1 MSLSSSIQRN
11 LGGNMNA
18 KELFYKLG
26 YSEIGG
32 ANVNEL
38 TFFKTNE
45 NPNEAWNFTVV
56 FYLRDKLF
64 AIKDDWGDS
73 YKVSMELL
81 EAIVYQLK
89 ELGWL

>member
-1 MSLSSSIQRN
+1 
-11 LGGNMNA
+11 MNA
-18 KELFYKLG
+18 KELFAKLG
-26 YSEIGG
+26 YQQIAG
-32 ANVNEL
+32 ATQNEM

-45 NPNEAWNFTVV
+45 NPNEMWNFTVV

-73 YKVSMELL
+73 YKASVELL

-89 ELGWL
+89 ELNWL

>member
-1 MSLSSSIQRN
+1 
-11 LGGNMNA
+11 MNA

-56 FYLRDKLF
+56 FFLKDKLF
-64 AIKDDWGDS
+64 SIRDDWGDS
-73 YKVSMELL
+73 YKASVELL

>member
-1 MSLSSSIQRN
+1 
-11 LGGNMNA
+11 MNA

-38 TFFKTNE
+38 TYFKTNE
-45 NPNEAWNFTVV
+45 NSNEAWNFTVV

-64 AIKDDWGDS
+64 AIRDDWGDS
-73 YKVSMELL
+73 YKASMELL

>member
-1 MSLSSSIQRN
+1 
-11 LGGNMNA
+11 MNA

-38 TFFKTNE
+38 TFFKTND

-64 AIKDDWGDS
+64 AIRDDWGDS

>member
-1 MSLSSSIQRN
+1 
-11 LGGNMNA
+11 MNA
-18 KELFYKLG
+18 LEMFAKLG
-26 YSEIGG
+26 YHQIAS
-32 ANVNEL
+32 ANANEL

-45 NPNEAWNFTVV
+45 NTKEAWNFLVV

-73 YKVSMELL
+73 YNASIELL
-81 EAIVYQLK
+81 QAIVYQIK

>member
-1 MSLSSSIQRN
+1 
-11 LGGNMNA
+11 MNA

-45 NPNEAWNFTVV
+45 NANEAWNFTVV

-73 YKVSMELL
+73 YKVSIELL

>member
-1 MSLSSSIQRN
+1 
-11 LGGNMNA
+11 MNA

-45 NPNEAWNFTVV
+45 NSNEAWNFTVV

>member
-1 MSLSSSIQRN
+1 
-11 LGGNMNA
+11 MNA

-38 TFFKTNE
+38 TYFKTNE

-56 FYLRDKLF
+56 FFLKDKLF
-64 AIKDDWGDS
+64 AIRDDWGDS
-73 YKVSMELL
+73 YKASVELL

>member
-1 MSLSSSIQRN
+1 
-11 LGGNMNA
+11 MNA

-56 FYLRDKLF
+56 FFLKDKLF
-64 AIKDDWGDS
+64 AIRDDWGDS